1 MAHSLDF
8 QKKSYPLATYNFRVK
23 VDATLMSFTEVSGI
37 AAEYDQVTYR
47 HGLSFQEGEMIQ
59 TFSFDRFSRVTCKR
73 GIVLGKDP
81 LYLHSWLKSRQ
92 LRSMEVSLCDENGAP
107 MIAWQIVA
115 AVPVSVKAPAFSAN
129 TNEAAVESVDL
140 QVRGISVVKR

>member
-23 VDATLMSFTEVSGI
+23 VAATLMSFTEVSGI
-37 AAEYDQVTYR
+37 AADYDQVTYR

-81 LYLHSWLKSRQ
+81 LYLHNWLKSRE
-92 LRSMEVSLCDENGAP
+92 LRSMEVSLCDEKGAP
-107 MIAWQIVA
+107 LIAWQIAA
-115 AVPVSVKAPAFSAN
+115 AVPVSVKAPTFSAS
-129 TNEAAVESVDL
+129 TNEAAIESVDL
-140 QVRGISVVKR
+140 QVRGVSVVKL